1 MEFIRRFLFITIV
14 IGLLLL
20 VTQKYWVPF
29 AVTEI
34 LKRDTNTTSARPQQ
48 TDVERELGTNAY
60 PYRCDD
66 GTEFTAAP
74 NNSLTTIS
82 IIPASSMDRIPLV
95 TLKEVPSQSGRRYEA
110 NGVVFVGL
118 KEDVTLTLGKTTKAC
133 VPIATEGKSV
143 LNFK

>member
-1 MEFIRRFLFITIV
+1 V

-34 LKRDTNTTSARPQQ
+34 LKRDTNTSSTGLQL
-48 TDVERELGTNAY
+48 TDVEKELGVNAY
-60 PYRCDD
+60 VYRCDD
-66 GTEFTAAP
+66 GTEFTASP
-74 NNSLTTIS
+74 NRDMSTIS

-110 NGVVFVGL
+110 NGVVLVGL
-118 KEDVTLTLGKTTKAC
+118 KEDVTLTLGKTTKSC
-133 VPIATEGKSV
+133 VPIVTEGKSV